1 MRRLCGTGYLK
12 QDVFLILPSYDVEK
26 FAFLGAC
33 PRVAEIAPHPS
44 KQFAQS
50 LLDCGTALGATT
62 SPCSTTAAVGLPALP
77 DYILAAAFASHSQ
90 LLAPPSAAPPQPQ
103 QPRGDASPL
112 LVYTAAAAAAAA
124 ENSALTASQLL
135 VATNRQQQVAAAQ
148 HQQGQT
154 NDAASMCV
162 QLSGPAPAGTSNNT
176 IAASALSNALAQ
188 QHGSAASHST
198 CGQPASQHPFLGNPL
213 NNTPSVTPSF
223 VHPSAFSIVNAV
235 ACSSSPQTVSSNT
248 TATPSLHSTAH
259 VQLSQPSP
267 QQAHLHS
274 NRALLEQVVQPAR
287 PQPLVQSVNINSPGS
302 QQTGQQVA
310 GVHNQHMSPAAAA
323 AALYPQLMCLPVLLD
338 RFGPHILRSHMS
350 PAQFKPIPNN
360 ERVDLA
366 RFRAKEPQG
375 KTVCIPPHPFL
386 FKPIPNNERVDLARF
401 RAKEPQ
407 GKTVCIPPHP
417 FLFKPIP
424 NNERV
429 DLARFRAKE
438 PQGKTVCIPP
448 HPFLFKPIP
457 NNERVDLARFRAKE
471 PQGKTVCIP
480 PHPFLFKPIPNNER
494 VDLARFRAK
503 EPQDWSMEDVI
514 AWMLDVAKRNHIPF
528 EDLEMQKFA
537 SCTGPLLLLMTEQN
551 FKDRD
556 PNYGSLL
563 FSEFRKLVTE
573 ESFIDDWMRAYKD
586 SEDEQQPSTSRVFDP
601 ARLSASNAYNFPSS
615 TPAPLSPSVLL
626 SHQQAI
632 SSSAQQPVASP
643 LPPTAAS
650 TSKLQVGAS
659 SSSDFDSPACSED
672 TALHGVN
679 MKIRKNKDGKPRK
692 RSQHT
697 KGNKLWE
704 FIRDALKDPSTC
716 PSVVRWEDP
725 IEGVFRI
732 VESEKLARLW
742 GEKKNNQKMTYE
754 KLSRA
759 MRTYYEKQI
768 LVPVPKTG
776 LYPKKL
782 VYKFGPSAHGW
793 DAPLAVKMEHC
804 A

>member
-1 MRRLCGTGYLK
+1 MKKYLAWNNTD
-12 QDVFLILPSYDVEK
+12 QV
-26 FAFLGAC
+26 C

-44 KQFAQS
+44 KQFSQS
-50 LLDCGTALGATT
+50 LLDCGTAFGATT
-62 SPCSTTAAVGLPALP
+62 SPCSTTAAVGLPVLP

-90 LLAPPSAAPPQPQ
+90 LLAPPSSAPTQ
-103 QPRGDASPL
+103 QQQQQQQQHPRGGTSPV
-112 LVYTAAAAAAAA
+112 LVYTAATAAAAA
-124 ENSALTASQLL
+124 ENTALTASQLL
-135 VATNRQQQVAAAQ
+135 VATNRRVNAQDVTSPNAAAVAAAAQQLQQQVVAA
-148 HQQGQT
+148 QQGQT
-154 NDAASMCV
+154 SDATTMCV
-162 QLSGPAPAGTSNNT
+162 QLSGTAPAGTSNNT
-176 IAASALSNALAQ
+176 ITASALSNALAQ
-188 QHGSAASHST
+188 HHGTAHST
-198 CGQPASQHPFLGNPL
+198 CAQPSSQHPFLGTSL
-213 NNTPSVTPSF
+213 NSTPSATQPF
-223 VHPSAFSIVNAV
+223 VHPSAFSVVNAV
-235 ACSSSPQTVSSNT
+235 ACSSASQTDSSIT
-248 TATPSLHSTAH
+248 STPSLHSSAH
-259 VQLSQPSP
+259 AQLSQPSP
-267 QQAHLHS
+267 KQTHLHS
-274 NRALLEQVVQPAR
+274 GRAILEQVVQPAR
-287 PQPLVQSVNINSPGS
+287 PQPLIQSVNIEPARS
-302 QQTGQQVA
+302 QQTTQQVA
-310 GVHNQHMSPAAAA
+310 GVHSQHMSPAAAA

-366 RFRAKEPQG
+366 RFRAKEPQ
-375 KTVCIPPHPFL
+375 
-386 FKPIPNNERVDLARF
+386 
-401 RAKEPQ
+401 
-407 GKTVCIPPHP
+407 
-417 FLFKPIP
+417 
-424 NNERV
+424 
-429 DLARFRAKE
+429 
-438 PQGKTVCIPP
+438 
-448 HPFLFKPIP
+448 
-457 NNERVDLARFRAKE
+457 
-471 PQGKTVCIP
+471 
-480 PHPFLFKPIPNNER
+480 
-494 VDLARFRAK
+494 
-503 EPQDWSMEDVI
+503 DWSMEDVI
-514 AWMLDVAKRNHIPF
+514 AWMLDVAKRNRIPF

-586 SEDEQQPSTSRVFDP
+586 SEDEPQPSTSRVFDP
-601 ARLSASNAYNFPSS
+601 ARLSASNVYNFSS
-615 TPAPLSPSVLL
+615 AASASLSPSVLL
-626 SHQQAI
+626 QQQQTTGGTQ
-632 SSSAQQPVASP
+632 QQPAASP
-643 LPPTAAS
+643 LPNPPT
-650 TSKLQVGAS
+650 TKVQIGPS

-672 TALHGVN
+672 AVLHGVN

-793 DAPLAVKMEHC
+793 DTPLTVKMEHC